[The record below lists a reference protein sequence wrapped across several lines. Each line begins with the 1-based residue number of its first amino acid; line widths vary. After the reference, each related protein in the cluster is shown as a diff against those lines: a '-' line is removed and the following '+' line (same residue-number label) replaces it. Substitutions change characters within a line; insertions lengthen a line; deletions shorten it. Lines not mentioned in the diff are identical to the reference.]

1 MFFCLFDQHSV
12 SSQLSVGSTKSSLKK
27 SRKRKLTNYDNFVK
41 ELSSPCCANE
51 CTWKFSIKGNV
62 WFSHHFILQDC
73 MSLCQPLLNLS
84 EQQFTDWIK
93 DHIKCAELANKQL
106 IFIVKGQRICVASF
120 CALYGISEYK
130 FHLAEETLN
139 KPTLHKAKGK
149 TTINK
154 WKAFLQTWFLNL
166 VVSFCDLMPNSDSQY
181 LPIYFT
187 KTSLYNMAVQEY
199 QDSEG
204 STFSQSSFF
213 SFWKEHHKVI
223 KIPKNLKMGQCDT
236 CLELKRLK
244 VSGISKTELATKVSE
259 HNILQSKA

>member
-1 MFFCLFDQHSV
+1 MNLWNLWKLFQWLVIHPSLALKV
-12 SSQLSVGSTKSSLKK
+12 LYLMVNVFLFVCSTFSFISIICWFNQILSQEVQK
-27 SRKRKLTNYDNFVK
+27 
-41 ELSSPCCANE
+41 
-51 CTWKFSIKGNV
+51 
-62 WFSHHFILQDC
+62 
-73 MSLCQPLLNLS
+73 S